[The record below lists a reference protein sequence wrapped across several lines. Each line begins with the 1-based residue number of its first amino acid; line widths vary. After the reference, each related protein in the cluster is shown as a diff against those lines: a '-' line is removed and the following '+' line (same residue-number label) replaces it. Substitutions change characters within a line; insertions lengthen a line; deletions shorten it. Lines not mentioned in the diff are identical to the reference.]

1 MSVPMVGHVV
11 ILQYFSTYLGDP
23 DRENIKITYYGPWN
37 IEIINHLTKNPSL
50 IKYCS
55 FLWEIFYKNL
65 NRLRGNHNKNSDFKI
80 VLYRNPSCRR
90 TSDRKI
96 RCIYFWTMFC
106 RDNNIMEKMH
116 HKDYKSLIYH
126 KDSIHSWLGFVFL
139 RLFIFKYHLIRKCVG
154 ILNFNS
160 SIAVKQIP
168 TYLSRYIYKS

>member
-1 MSVPMVGHVV
+1 MT
-11 ILQYFSTYLGDP
+11 ILNSIW
-23 DRENIKITYYGPWN
+23 RELQNEPQLDYATAMNSSRIHHFFVTETRNRKPNNRGIHN
-37 IEIINHLTKNPSL
+37 RNRNFKNRARIL
-50 IKYCS
+50 IS
-55 FLWEIFYKNL
+55 DKNL
-65 NRLRGNHNKNSDFKI
+65 NHNKNSDFKI

-96 RCIYFWTMFC
+96 RCSIYFWTMFC

-160 SIAVKQIP
+160 SIAIKQIP